1 VTATDHH
8 PPGAPP
14 DIEPAA
20 APGASNSWL
29 RAAVVVGLV
38 VVLTVKFGL
47 LALLILAGLL
57 VSITLHELGH
67 YIAAKRSG
75 MLVTEFFLGFGPR
88 IWSTRR
94 GETEYGI
101 KAVPAGAY
109 VRIVGMHNLEEV
121 PLEDEARTYRQA
133 TFPRRL
139 VTILAGVTMNAIIA
153 LVLIYVLLAGVGVA
167 GGRILPDLPKLRS
180 DVDEVFAGS
189 PAAQAGLR
197 HGDQIVRLDGEPVRN
212 FDTLRKVT
220 QTRMG
225 ETIDLGYL
233 RDGQLHTTTITPG
246 RYSVPEDGSKGC
258 GIGVSA
264 VDPKQPTERV
274 NPVAAVP
281 RSFVELG
288 RVTGMTVQGLGRLF
302 SPKGLTDYGHQ
313 VIDAGEGADHATPK
327 CVPVAPTKAT
337 GTPASPNRLL
347 SIVGLFQIGTSA
359 KSAALLL
366 VLFAGLNITLVVI
379 NLVPLL
385 PFDGGH
391 AVIAIYERIQER
403 RRHLKGRYFIDV
415 AKLLPLTYF
424 VVAVLFLL
432 FVSSIYLDLAS
443 PITQ

>member
-14 DIEPAA
+14 DVEPDA
-20 APGASNSWL
+20 APSASSSWL

-38 VVLTVKFGL
+38 VVLTAKFGL

-94 GETEYGI
+94 GETEYGL
-101 KAVPAGAY
+101 KAIPAGAY

-121 PLEDEARTYRQA
+121 PSDEEARTYRQA

-139 VTILAGVTMNAIIA
+139 ATILAGVTMNAIIA
-153 LVLIYVLLAGVGVA
+153 LVLIYVMLAGVGVA
-167 GGRILPDLPKLRS
+167 GGRILPDAPKLHS
-180 DVDEVFAGS
+180 VVDEVFGGS
-189 PAAQAGLR
+189 PAAAAGLQK
-197 HGDQIVRLDGEPVRN
+197 GDRIIRLDGVAVRD
-212 FDTLRKVT
+212 FDTLRRTT

-225 ETIDLGYL
+225 HTVPLIYS
-233 RDGQLHTTTITPG
+233 RDGHLHTTTITPG
-246 RYSVPEDGSKGC
+246 SYTVTDDGSKGC

-264 VDPKQPTERV
+264 VDPEQPTERV

-313 VIDAGEGADHATPK
+313 VIDASEGGDHATPK

-337 GTPASPNRLL
+337 GTPAAPNRLL
-347 SIVGLFQIGTSA
+347 SVVGLFQIGTSA
-359 KSAALLL
+359 KSAELLL
-366 VLFAGLNITLVVI
+366 VLFAGLNITLVVV
-379 NLVPLL
+379 NLIPLL

-391 AVIAIYERIQER
+391 AAIAIYERIQER
-403 RRHLKGRYFIDV
+403 RRRLKGRYFVDV
-415 AKLLPLTYF
+415 AKLLPLTYV

-432 FVSSIYLDLAS
+432 FVSSIYLDIAS

>member
-14 DIEPAA
+14 DIEPDAA
-20 APGASNSWL
+20 SSASSSWL
-29 RAAVVVGLV
+29 RAAVVVALV
-38 VVLTVKFGL
+38 VLLTAKFGI

-94 GETEYGI
+94 GETEYGLKVI
-101 KAVPAGAY
+101 PAGAY

-121 PLEDEARTYRQA
+121 PLDEEGRTYRQA

-139 VTILAGVTMNAIIA
+139 ATILAGVTMNAVIA

-167 GGRILPDLPKLRS
+167 GGHIVPDTPELRS
-180 DVDEVFAGS
+180 VVREVYAGS
-189 PAAQAGLR
+189 PAAKAGLEK
-197 HGDQIVRLDGEPVRN
+197 GDRIVTLDGVPASQ
-212 FDTLRKVT
+212 FDALRKTT

-225 ETIDLGYL
+225 ETVPLTYL

-246 RYSVPEDGSKGC
+246 RYSVAEDGSKGC
-258 GIGVSA
+258 GIGVRA
-264 VDPKQPTERV
+264 ADPHQSTERID
-274 NPVAAVP
+274 PVAAVP

-313 VIDAGEGADHATPK
+313 VIDAGEGGDHSTPK

-337 GTPASPNRLL
+337 GTPEAPNRLL
-347 SIVGLFQIGTSA
+347 SVVGLFQIGTSA
-359 KSAALLL
+359 KSAELLL
-366 VLFAGLNITLVVI
+366 VLFAGLNITLVVV
-379 NLVPLL
+379 NLIPLL

-391 AVIAIYERIQER
+391 AAIAIYERIQEK
-403 RRHLKGRYFIDV
+403 RRHLKGRYFVDV

-432 FVSSIYLDLAS
+432 FVSSIYLDIAS

>member
-1 VTATDHH
+1 
-8 PPGAPP
+8 
-14 DIEPAA
+14 
-20 APGASNSWL
+20 
-29 RAAVVVGLV
+29 
-38 VVLTVKFGL
+38 
-47 LALLILAGLL
+47 
-57 VSITLHELGH
+57 
-67 YIAAKRSG
+67 
-75 MLVTEFFLGFGPR
+75 
-88 IWSTRR
+88 
-94 GETEYGI
+94 
-101 KAVPAGAY
+101 
-109 VRIVGMHNLEEV
+109 
-121 PLEDEARTYRQA
+121 
-133 TFPRRL
+133 
-139 VTILAGVTMNAIIA
+139 
-153 LVLIYVLLAGVGVA
+153 
-167 GGRILPDLPKLRS
+167 
-180 DVDEVFAGS
+180 
-189 PAAQAGLR
+189 
-197 HGDQIVRLDGEPVRN
+197 
-212 FDTLRKVT
+212 
-220 QTRMG
+220 
-225 ETIDLGYL
+225 
-233 RDGQLHTTTITPG
+233 
-246 RYSVPEDGSKGC
+246 VPEDGSKGC

-264 VDPKQPTERV
+264 AQVSEPTERV

-281 RSFVELG
+281 RSFVDLG

-391 AVIAIYERIQER
+391 AVIAIYERIQEK